1 MKTDMSSEAITKRLR
16 VVNELR
22 KICLSLA
29 NSSEGKRIQKKNS
42 ANKLV
47 QRTARALGR

>member
-1 MKTDMSSEAITKRLR
+1 MKTDMSSEAITKRLKA
-16 VVNELR
+16 VNELR
-22 KICLSLA
+22 KACLSLA
-29 NSSEGKRIQKKNS
+29 NSSEGKKILKKYQ